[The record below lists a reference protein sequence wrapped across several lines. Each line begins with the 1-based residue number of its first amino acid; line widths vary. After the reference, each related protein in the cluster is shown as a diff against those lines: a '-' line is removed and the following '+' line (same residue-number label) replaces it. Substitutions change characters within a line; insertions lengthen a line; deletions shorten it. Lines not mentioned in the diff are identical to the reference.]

1 MFSPEKTIE
10 GTWMNNKPLADRMR
24 PTDFSDI
31 VGQRH
36 LFGDKGALTV
46 MLEKGHL
53 PNLIFYGPPG
63 TGKTTAA
70 NIIARRSELT
80 LHKLNATSCSLS
92 DVREVIAE
100 TDTLF
105 GRKGVLLYLDEIQY
119 FNRKQQQSLLEFI
132 EDGRLTLIA
141 STTENPYYYLYG
153 ALLSRSLVFE
163 FKPVSTEDMAVL
175 FDRALAFL
183 NEENNLQKTCD
194 PICHSLIASA
204 CGGDVR
210 KALITFESAYF
221 SAEERIERDHLDP
234 LLPSGHSFDK
244 TGDSHFDL
252 MSALQ
257 KSIRGSDPD
266 AAVFYLAAIL
276 EGGDMPAACRRLQV
290 IASEDVGLAYPMA
303 PAIVK
308 ACVDSALALGLPEA
322 RIPLAHATVL
332 LATSPKS
339 NSAYLAYD
347 AAARDIANG
356 KANVVPELFKA
367 KNADKYKYP
376 HDYPMHWVEQQYL
389 PPNCGPY
396 YTYGEN
402 KNEQAAKAYWDAIKK
417 KNKQ

>member
-1 MFSPEKTIE
+1 
-10 GTWMNNKPLADRMR
+10 MNNKPLADRMR
-24 PTDFSDI
+24 PTEFSDI
-31 VGQRH
+31 VGQKH
-36 LFGDKGALTV
+36 LFGEKGALSA
-46 MLEKGHL
+46 MLDRDHL

-70 NIIARRSELT
+70 NIIARRSGLT
-80 LHKLNATSCSLS
+80 MHKLNATSCSLS
-92 DVREVIAE
+92 DVRQVIAE

-105 GRKGVLLYLDEIQY
+105 GRQGVLLYLDEIQY

-163 FKPVSTEDMAVL
+163 FKPVQAEDMSLL
-175 FDRALAFL
+175 FERALAFL
-183 NEENNLQKTCD
+183 NEENGLSKTCD
-194 PICHSLIASA
+194 PLCHALIASA

-221 SAEERIERDHLDP
+221 SADDRIERQHLDP
-234 LLPSGHSFDK
+234 LLPSGQSFDK
-244 TGDSHFDL
+244 SGDSHFDL

-266 AAVFYLAAIL
+266 AAVFYLAAIV
-276 EGGDMPAACRRLQV
+276 EGGDMLAACRRLQV
-290 IASEDVGLAYPMA
+290 IASEDIGLAYPMA

-322 RIPLAHATVL
+322 RIPLAHAAVL
-332 LATSPKS
+332 LATAPKS

-347 AAARDIANG
+347 AAAQDIAAG
-356 KANVVPELFKA
+356 KAGIVPELFKA
-367 KNADKYKYP
+367 KNADQYKYP
-376 HDYPMHWVEQQYL
+376 HDYPMHWVDQQYL

-396 YTYGEN
+396 YTFGEN

-417 KNKQ
+417 KK